1 MDPLKPWP
9 VTPYS
14 FSISGGWLQG
24 YGGSSQVE
32 LCSYQ
37 QILENRVREWDLV
50 APDSGKTVGG
60 WWLGVHRLLF
70 HRSVAPKNFLGYVLH
85 IWVYCV
91 IIYCF
96 FTWTIFTKK
105 HLSTFKDGY
114 CTLTSLTSK
123 CGLMLFKMRP
133 KLHMFGHLM
142 LLDFLI
148 GSNFVVSPLFLML
161 WLMGPHYSIMS
172 HFYWSKARHGLPS
185 RT

>member
-14 FSISGGWLQG
+14 FSILGGWLQG

-37 QILENRVREWDLV
+37 QILENRVRQWDLV

-85 IWVYCV
+85 IWAYYV

-96 FTWTIFTKK
+96 FTWTIFTKNTYQPLRMGIAPW
-105 HLSTFKDGY
+105 HRSPPSVALCYSRWDQNYICLATWCCLTF
-114 CTLTSLTSK
+114 L
-123 CGLMLFKMRP
+123 
-133 KLHMFGHLM
+133 
-142 LLDFLI
+142 
-148 GSNFVVSPLFLML
+148 
-161 WLMGPHYSIMS
+161 
-172 HFYWSKARHGLPS
+172 
-185 RT
+185 